1 MRKYDS
7 RLAGI
12 LGAIIIHLIAAII
25 FMLLKLGSLNI
36 KEYTKEY
43 EIALQQPAEAQ
54 YQEIKP
60 TGAPATVEQVVADD
74 RELLNIARNLSKQ
87 PDVRIDRQDYIDM
100 VKDEMIKDGKLGR
113 DNYIDEWKNR
123 KENSDVAVVN
133 ADKAADQK
141 KKDDNSENSRELAS
155 KYSGPT
161 RIYYNLEGRTH
172 TYLPLP
178 IYKCEGAGKVVL
190 SIEVNPKGI
199 VTAASVIQAESTTT
213 DPCLVETAYKTAII
227 SQFNADIRAPRSQTG
242 TITYHFVAQ

>member
-123 KENSDVAVVN
+123 TENSDVAVVN
-133 ADKAADQK
+133 ADKTADQK

-155 KYSGPT
+155 RYSGPT
-161 RIYYNLEGRTH
+161 RIYYNLVGRTH